1 MIRIAIIDDQQ
12 LFRQGFVILLR
23 QLNYTVSIEAS
34 NGKDFIDQVNQQ
46 SAPELILLDTQ
57 LKDMDSYT
65 LQQWITKQHPTIPVI
80 VLHGK
85 NDFHFLL
92 QLLRAGASSHL
103 SKTASPGEV
112 QRTIQDVVI
121 NALRPGH

>member
-65 LQQWITKQHPTIPVI
+65 LLQWITKQHPTIPVI

-103 SKTASPGEV
+103 AKTASPGEV

>member
-12 LFRQGFVILLR
+12 LFRQGLVILLR
-23 QLNYTVSIEAS
+23 QLHYTVSIDAS
-34 NGKDFIDQVNQQ
+34 NGKDFIGQMNQQ
-46 SAPELILLDTQ
+46 PAPDLILLDTQ

-65 LQQWITKQHPTIPVI
+65 LLQWIIKHHPAIPVI

-112 QRTIQDVVI
+112 QRTIQDVAI

>member
-23 QLNYTVSIEAS
+23 QLHYTVSIEAS
-34 NGKDFIDQVNQQ
+34 NGKDFIDQMDQQ
-46 SAPELILLDTQ
+46 PAPELILLDTQ

-65 LQQWITKQHPTIPVI
+65 LLQWITKHHSTIPVL

-103 SKTASPGEV
+103 SKTANPGEV
-112 QRTIQDVVI
+112 QRTIQDVVK
-121 NALRPGH
+121 NVLRPGL

>member
-23 QLNYTVSIEAS
+23 QLHYTVSIETS
-34 NGKDFIDQVNQQ
+34 HGKDFIDQMNQQ
-46 SAPELILLDTQ
+46 AVPELILLDTQ

-65 LQQWITKQHPTIPVI
+65 LLQWITKHHPNTPVI

-103 SKTASPGEV
+103 SKTANPGEV
-112 QRTIQDVVI
+112 HRTIQDVI
-121 NALRPGH
+121 IHSPRPGL